1 MVATRPF
8 LASLARFGPTAFS
21 ARTRGFFVF
30 CATVASIAAVETLS
44 LMRFMEQQRQL
55 KGLTA
60 FDRHFLVQSASILAL
75 SSVVQKGIRDERLRF
90 RECIEM
96 LLRLP
101 GSKND
106 TLIRSMRTVENKLER
121 FASVRMYP
129 RRYTPILRAKSSDA
143 HNIFE
148 SPGLPSLASKVLIQ
162 QFVTGPESNGNG
174 VHEEKEENLARWIP
188 KRVIWEDVPECISV
202 GLRREGFID

>member
-1 MVATRPF
+1 LHYLGELQDWSDTVPETLRRTNQSTPSQLRAINFLSLRWLDAIMVATRPF
-8 LASLARFGPTAFS
+8 LASLARFGPAAFS

-44 LMRFMEQQRQL
+44 LMRSMEQQRQI

-101 GSKND
+101 GSQND
-106 TLIRSMRTVENKLER
+106 NLIRSMRTVESKLER
-121 FASVRMYP
+121 FSSVRMYP
-129 RRYTPILRAKSSDA
+129 RRYTPSYELRVAMHIIFSSRLDCR
-143 HNIFE
+143 
-148 SPGLPSLASKVLIQ
+148 
-162 QFVTGPESNGNG
+162 
-174 VHEEKEENLARWIP
+174 RWLV
-188 KRVIWEDVPECISV
+188 K
-202 GLRREGFID
+202 F